1 VAVIDF
7 DDAFL
12 AQVEALAQGLRARG
26 WRMAAAESCTGGLV
40 AASCTAL
47 AGSSDWFEAGW
58 VTYSNEA
65 KTASLGVRAQTL
77 AAHGAVSAE
86 VVEAMAR
93 GAIARSGA
101 QLAVAISGI
110 AGPGGG
116 SPVKPVGTVWV
127 ALAWAEPGAEA
138 GGPSNDEIEDVPHEP
153 AVACA
158 CECLQLDG
166 DRHAV
171 RVQTLTHAIAWL
183 AQAAARGHGRR
194 H

>member
-1 VAVIDF
+1 VALTAVVDF

-12 AQVEALAQGLRARG
+12 ARIDALARALRARG

-65 KTASLGVRAQTL
+65 KTASLGVRVQTL

-86 VVEAMAR
+86 VVEEMAR
-93 GAIARSGA
+93 GALARSGA
-101 QLAVAISGI
+101 QLAVAVSGI

-116 SPVKPVGTVWV
+116 SVAKPVGLVWFGCARAGQPTVTARHV
-127 ALAWAEPGAEA
+127 FPGDRTDVRRATVAEALAM
-138 GGPSNDEIEDVPHEP
+138 
-153 AVACA
+153 
-158 CECLQLDG
+158 L
-166 DRHAV
+166 
-171 RVQTLTHAIAWL
+171 
-183 AQAAARGHGRR
+183 AARL
-194 H
+194 

>member
-12 AQVEALAQGLRARG
+12 ARIDALAQALRARG
-26 WRMAAAESCTGGLV
+26 WRMAAAESCTGGLI

-65 KTASLGVRAQTL
+65 KAASLGVRVQTL
-77 AAHGAVSAE
+77 EAHGAVSAE
-86 VVEAMAR
+86 VVEEMAR

-101 QLAVAISGI
+101 QLAVAVSGI

-116 SPVKPVGTVWV
+116 SAAKPVGMVWV
-127 ALAWAEPGAEA
+127 ALAWAEADATGDAV
-138 GGPSNDEIEDVPHEP
+138 SNDEIEDVPFEP
-153 AVACA
+153 AVACVR
-158 CECLQLDG
+158 ERLQLDG

-171 RVQTLTHAIAWL
+171 RVQTLTHAIDWL

-194 H
+194 A